1 MRSLLLAFLLMTGP
15 IVLQAQGEEELV
27 NVRDLIPDI
36 VFDLRYAGPGNFFQ
50 TKLYTTNE
58 CYLALPVVRR
68 LAIVQDSLRTLGL
81 GIKIFDGYRPRAV
94 QFLLW
99 DILPDPTYV
108 ANPVSGSSH
117 NRGGAVDLSLVY
129 LETGGE
135 LAMPTVFDH
144 FGPEAGHDYM
154 NLPSDVIANRQ
165 LLKDMME
172 QVGGLTSYVAEWW
185 HYSYQPAGSYPLLDF
200 QMK

>member
-1 MRSLLLAFLLMTGP
+1 MRIIVLLL
-15 IVLQAQGEEELV
+15 VLALTTARLPAQIEEELV

-68 LAIVQDSLRTLGL
+68 LAIVQDSLRSLGL

-94 QFLLW
+94 QYLLW
-99 DILPDPTYV
+99 EILPDSRYV
-108 ANPVSGSSH
+108 ANPASGSSH
-117 NRGGAVDLSLVY
+117 NRGGAVDLSLVHLDSGVE
-129 LETGGE
+129 LE
-135 LAMPTVFDH
+135 MPTEFDF

-154 NLPSDVIANRQ
+154 NLPANVIANRE
-165 LLKDMME
+165 LLKTMME